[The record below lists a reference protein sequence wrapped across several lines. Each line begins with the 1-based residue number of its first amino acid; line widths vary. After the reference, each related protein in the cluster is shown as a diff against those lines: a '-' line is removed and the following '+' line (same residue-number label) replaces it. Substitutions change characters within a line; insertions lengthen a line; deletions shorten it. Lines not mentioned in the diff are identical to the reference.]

1 MGYVFT
7 VAECVIS
14 WKAELQ
20 ETIALLTTEAEYSA
34 AVEASKEALWL
45 IGLVEMFS
53 IIQDSVRV
61 YCDSQS
67 AIQPAKDHMYHKRT
81 KHINMR
87 YHKICQWVM
96 DSKVIDLVKISTKK
110 NLANMIKKT
119 ILRRSSEHSEL
130 HQGSPKVKW
139 RMGSWEGAM

>member
-20 ETIALLTTEAEYSA
+20 ETVALLTTEAEHSA

-53 IIQDSVRV
+53 IIQDSVWV
-61 YCDSQS
+61 HCDSQ
-67 AIQPAKDHMYHKRT
+67 
-81 KHINMR
+81 
-87 YHKICQWVM
+87 C
-96 DSKVIDLVKISTKK
+96 DLS
-110 NLANMIKKT
+110 
-119 ILRRSSEHSEL
+119 R
-130 HQGSPKVKW
+130 
-139 RMGSWEGAM
+139 